1 MVGVGGVGDDVVAG
15 MGEEGSGD
23 VLQGGSVI
31 GCFGSE
37 QNSEEVFKGGVS
49 VLGR

>member
-1 MVGVGGVGDDVVAG
+1 MGGVEGDVVAG
-15 MGEEGSGD
+15 VGEEGSGD

-37 QNSEEVFKGGVS
+37 QNLEEVFKGGVS